1 MERNINRRQ
10 NATSY
15 SSCTFKLPLPTIAVP
30 FNKLHVAAP
39 SSIFIFEQSVSF
51 VKYYFKDA
59 QKFNTQLKMN
69 YYMYH
74 VPLLINYLN
83 LKSVDIVE
91 YRN

>member
-1 MERNINRRQ
+1 MPLLTV
-10 NATSY
+10 AVHSSY
-15 SSCTFKLPLPTIAVP
+15 VPLPTIAVP
-30 FNKLHVAAP
+30 FNKLAAP
-39 SSIFIFEQSVSF
+39 SSICIFEQSVSF

-74 VPLLINYLN
+74 VPLLINDLN